1 MTSKETS
8 SREKEDVRMKRTKLS
23 ILAIGILLLSVCVAL
38 TITRL
43 TEQQTYAL
51 SVNISPSGAGSVSP
65 LSGEYEPNVQVTL
78 TATPASG
85 YTFDYW
91 DGGASGSS
99 ATITIIMDSDKTVIA
114 HFSVVDIA
122 APVISGVGIS
132 NITETSAAI
141 TWITDEP
148 ATSQIEYGKNTSY
161 GSNSPSHEDLVTS
174 HNVTLGDL
182 EPNTVYHYR
191 VKTRDSSNNLATSTD
206 YTFTTLFLPNANDK
220 DRYATILR
228 LIDSKGNCEFHSE
241 YNGREPTYTGSNF
254 YRPVKVGESI
264 TIRVDVYNEV
274 ASPVLYEFIGEGFP
288 NIEQTEN
295 EATFEVTDRLQ
306 TVHLRVFVK
315 NSDEQY
321 RAPYYDDMIQI
332 SYKIESS

>member
-1 MTSKETS
+1 
-8 SREKEDVRMKRTKLS
+8 MKRTKLL

-51 SVNISPSGAGSVSP
+51 SVNISPLGAGSVSP
-65 LSGEYEPNVQVTL
+65 LSGEYEPSVQVTL
-78 TATPASG
+78 TAIPASG

-91 DGGASGSS
+91 DGDVSGSS
-99 ATITIIMDSDKTVIA
+99 ATITISIDSDKTVIA
-114 HFSVVDIA
+114 YFSVVDIA

-141 TWITDEP
+141 TWTTDEP
-148 ATSQIEYGKNTSY
+148 ATSQIEYGKNTGY
-161 GSNSPSHEDLVTS
+161 GSTSPLDEDLVTS
-174 HNVTLGDL
+174 HNVTLSDL
-182 EPNTVYHYR
+182 EPNTVYHSR
-191 VKTRDSSNNLATSTD
+191 VKSGDSSNNLATSAD
-206 YTFTTLFLPNANDK
+206 YTFTTLLLPNANDK

-241 YNGREPTYTGSNF
+241 YNGREPTYTGSNL
-254 YRPVKVGESI
+254 YRLVKVGESI

-274 ASPVLYEFIGEGFP
+274 APPVLYEFIGEGFP

-295 EATFEVTDRLQ
+295 EVTFEVTDILQ

-332 SYKIESS
+332 FYEIESS

>member
-1 MTSKETS
+1 
-8 SREKEDVRMKRTKLS
+8 MKRTKLS
-23 ILAIGILLLSVCVAL
+23 ILTIGILLLSVCVAL
-38 TITRL
+38 TITRP
-43 TEQQTYAL
+43 TEQQTYAI
-51 SVNISPSGAGSVSP
+51 SVSISPSGAGSVSP
-65 LSGEYEPNVQVTL
+65 LSGEYEPSVQVTL

-91 DGGASGSS
+91 DGDASGSS

-114 HFSVVDIA
+114 YFSVVDIA

-141 TWITDEP
+141 TWTTDEP

-161 GSNSPSHEDLVTS
+161 GLDSPSHEDLVTS
-174 HNVTLGDL
+174 HNVALGDL

-191 VKTRDSSNNLATSTD
+191 VKTRDGSNNLATSTD

-220 DRYATILR
+220 DHYATILR
-228 LIDSKGNCEFHSE
+228 LIDNKGNCEFHSE
-241 YNGREPTYTGSNF
+241 HNGREPTYTGSNL

-274 ASPVLYEFIGEGFP
+274 APPVLYEFIGEGFP

-295 EATFEVTDRLQ
+295 EATFEITDRLQ

-332 SYKIESS
+332 FYKIESS